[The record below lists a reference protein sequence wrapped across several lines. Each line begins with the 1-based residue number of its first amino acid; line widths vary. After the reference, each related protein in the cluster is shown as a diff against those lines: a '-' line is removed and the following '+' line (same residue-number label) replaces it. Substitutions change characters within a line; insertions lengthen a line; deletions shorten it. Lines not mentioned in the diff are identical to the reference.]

1 MANFIRDGVRRCTRH
16 PTAPCLAA
24 ARALMS
30 GRPPVQMRFF
40 VGPVSQGRQN
50 VVLCP
55 YWVEAYGTDRER
67 AFLEAVAPRADLP
80 EDVVDRSILELLN
93 DDLYPLRMLDPDGHT
108 VEVDRLEEDPY
119 PPADYPQMTNKER
132 RFFFYF
138 TVAKLLLELA
148 GWGQT
153 NAGVRIR
160 LPQPVYDY
168 ISELWGE
175 QEVGFIEPACES
187 QASTVVPDDSQ
198 NRSLQASPV
207 PRAKRARPSPASSV
221 GY

>member
-1 MANFIRDGVRRCTRH
+1 MVNFILDGVRRRTPAR
-16 PTAPCLAA
+16 TPCHRAR
-24 ARALMS
+24 RALMS
-30 GRPPVQMRFF
+30 RSSSPVQVCHF
-40 VGPVSQGRQN
+40 VGPVFRGRQR
-50 VVLCP
+50 VVLCRH
-55 YWVEAYGTDRER
+55 WVETHGTDADK
-67 AFLEAVAPRADLP
+67 AFLQQVAPREDLP
-80 EDVVDRSILELLN
+80 EGVVSRSILELLN
-93 DDLYPLRMLDPDGHT
+93 NDAYPLRMLDPDGHT

-175 QEVGFIEPACES
+175 QEVGFVEPACES

-198 NRSLQASPV
+198 NRSLQASPM

>member
-168 ISELWGE
+168 ISELWG
-175 QEVGFIEPACES
+175 GAPKS
-187 QASTVVPDDSQ
+187 LTRHDDAKVTSKLTHPPRQ
-198 NRSLQASPV
+198 GIARGITYIITDTHLQL
-207 PRAKRARPSPASSV
+207 RYRP
-221 GY
+221 